1 MGRFVLTVMGVAL
14 IGGVM
19 GMLSPDGETKKYVRL
34 VASLCLLCA
43 LASPL
48 VRLISEGGGGIDDIF
63 PSVSGEVD
71 SYEEIYG
78 EALAQGARE
87 NAEAAV
93 KLKLISRFGLAE
105 KSLDIT
111 LTLSREGNEYVV
123 ESAQVVLNSSAVFA
137 DPREISEFINGELGC
152 PCTVLYG

>member
-1 MGRFVLTVMGVAL
+1 MSGFILTVMGVAL
-14 IGGVM
+14 IGGIM

-43 LASPL
+43 LASPV
-48 VRLISEGGGGIDDIF
+48 VRLIREGGGSIDDIF
-63 PSVSGEVD
+63 PSASTEGD
-71 SYEEIYG
+71 SYEKIYE
-78 EALAQGARE
+78 EALAKGARE

-93 KLKLISRFGLAE
+93 KSKLISRFGLTE

-111 LTLSREGNEYVV
+111 LTLSREGNEYAV
-123 ESAQVVLNSSAVFA
+123 ESAEVVLNSSAVFA